1 MDISKSS
8 GDVARGFTLP
18 NIIQHS
24 FSREDFMKKFKL
36 ILSPN
41 LGSQEIEEAWT
52 GYLESIIE
60 PCDWLAVWIPSHKTA
75 EHYECVAG
83 DEGACVVEVNHVDA
97 RNFMADVEL
106 LQTPASLHIE
116 DKIISVDVAELFPL
130 SNQAQDETLLIQETA
145 EVLALYRCFYKRIWR
160 PWDADENRPDW
171 VDKHLQSRVDFMMD
185 HTTKSGNYSMAKRLH
200 ELADEAQKTKDEI
213 SELEDTAVD
222 VDDEQLDEIHA
233 QLQQLAV
240 RAHEITH
247 EAKLL
252 DDPVYGQLNYSALQA
267 EKVMRR
273 KADRV
278 DVTPGIILVWKNGC
292 DTVKEM
298 VDMMSNIASEYGD
311 LKVHIVSSLEH
322 AMDIA
327 EPEDIIMLGQA
338 VHHQITNFKSI
349 ARGGKIIG
357 LDDCGSQKKPI
368 LVASQAA
375 QCLLQLQ
382 GNLELQNI
390 VLDLCGLVKT
400 GFIVEQNATLTMKN
414 VHIKK
419 CEVGVEQRKWS
430 EVNLTN
436 VTLEDCN
443 IGVLRNKQSSL
454 DKQNVVMRSCGADYQ
469 FSADDLH
476 DDQDKND
483 DSVFVLRT
491 ADMCTS
497 KEKKVMREDF
507 EKLSRLHRVSSSTPK
522 SEVNPHEIGR
532 LESLG
537 MDRES
542 VGMNTESYSTQRL
555 SQESCSTALGSQT
568 SIESFDT
575 FGRSTGV
582 DSQEDTDN
590 SYKTD
595 EFQIRHLR

>member
-1 MDISKSS
+1 MEMDISKSS
-8 GDVARGFTLP
+8 LSSGDSARGFSLP
-18 NIIQHS
+18 NIIQHH
-24 FSREDFMKKFKL
+24 FTRDQFMKKFKL
-36 ILSPN
+36 ILAPN
-41 LGSQEIEEAWT
+41 VGSQEVEEAWT

-60 PCDWLAVWIPSHKTA
+60 PCDWLAVWIPSLKTA

-83 DEGACVVEVNHVDA
+83 DDGACVVEVHHVDA
-97 RNFMADVEL
+97 RSFMADIEL
-106 LQTPASLHIE
+106 LQTPATLQIE
-116 DKIISVDVAELFPL
+116 DKTISVDVAELFPL
-130 SNQAQDETLLIQETA
+130 ANQAQNDTLLIEETA
-145 EVLALYRCFYKRIWR
+145 EALALYRCFYKRIWR
-160 PWDADENRPDW
+160 PWDGDENITDW
-171 VDKHLQSRVDFMMD
+171 ADKHLQSRVDFMMD

-213 SELEDTAVD
+213 SELEETAVD
-222 VDDEQLDEIHA
+222 VDDSQLDDIHM

-267 EKVMRR
+267 EKVVRR

-278 DVTPGIILVWKNGC
+278 NLTPGIILVWKNGC
-292 DTVKEM
+292 NSVKEM
-298 VDMMSNIASEYGD
+298 INTMENIENQFGE

-327 EPEDIIMLGQA
+327 EPDDIIVLAQA
-338 VHHQITNFKSI
+338 VNHHITNLQSI

-357 LDDCGSQKKPI
+357 LDTDGSKKKPV

-382 GNLELQNI
+382 GNVELDSI

-400 GFIVEQNATLTMKN
+400 GFILEQNATLTMNN

-419 CEVGVEQRKWS
+419 CEVGVEQRRGS
-430 EVNLTN
+430 VLELTD
-436 VTLEDCN
+436 VTLEHCN
-443 IGVLRNKQSSL
+443 TALLTNKQSSTH
-454 DKQNVVMRSCGADYQ
+454 KHNVVIRNCGTDYEYTEEK
-469 FSADDLH
+469 
-476 DDQDKND
+476 DDQPKND
-483 DSVFVLRT
+483 DSVFELRT
-491 ADMCTS
+491 VDICSS

-522 SEVNPHEIGR
+522 SEVNPLEMGR

-537 MDRES
+537 
-542 VGMNTESYSTQRL
+542 YRL
-555 SQESCSTALGSQT
+555 SQESSSTALASQT

-575 FGRSTGV
+575 FGRSTGL
-582 DSQEDTDN
+582 DSQEDTDDDTN
-590 SYKTD
+590 NQY
-595 EFQIRHLR
+595 I